1 MGREVMNHHC
11 GGAVG
16 PMYRKPHLEANR
28 RIVQARKKCI
38 MRTAPRAAATSRGT
52 TSIVTSAILAG
63 SWRASET

>member
-16 PMYRKPHLEANR
+16 PMYRKPHLE
-28 RIVQARKKCI
+28 ARKKCI